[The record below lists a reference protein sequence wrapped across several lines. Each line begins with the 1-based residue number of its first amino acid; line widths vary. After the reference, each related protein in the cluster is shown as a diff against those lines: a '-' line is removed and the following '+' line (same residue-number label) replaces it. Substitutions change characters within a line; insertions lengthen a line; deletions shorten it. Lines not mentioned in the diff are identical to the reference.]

1 MFQLKPLARTAI
13 PAALEK
19 AVRYRLLKE
28 PLEAESI
35 CRDVLEVEP
44 DNHTALVTLVLA
56 LTDQFASGLT
66 ARVQEAKGVAAQLSG
81 QYEQSY
87 YNGIICERA
96 AKVHQRRGTP
106 ASGHIAYD
114 LLRQAMNYYE
124 TAEHE
129 RPSENDD
136 ALLRWNTCVR
146 LLLRHPE
153 IKPSDEIEPVLQLE

>member
-1 MFQLKPLARTAI
+1 MFQLKSLARTAI

-19 AVRYRLLKE
+19 AERYRLLKE

-66 ARVQEAKGVAAQLSG
+66 ARVQEAKRVAAQLG
-81 QYEQSY
+81 GPYEQAY
-87 YNGIICERA
+87 YSGIICERA
-96 AKVHQRRGTP
+96 AKVHHRRATP
-106 ASGHIAYD
+106 ASGHMAYD
-114 LLRQAMNYYE
+114 LLRQAMDYYE
-124 TAEHE
+124 LAEHE
-129 RPSENDD
+129 RPPENDD

-153 IKPSDEIEPVLQLE
+153 IRPSDEIETVLQLE